1 MADIKRSRFL
11 FFYVGQFNSNFSTVL
26 CVCSWLYNM
35 NCCWRER
42 ESWGE
47 THSRCCVT
55 SRFTESGAPPFVRLG
70 FFFCSCDDG
79 GRGRR
84 FERNKKNKKKKT
96 QILNGVE
103 STHTHIPKG
112 ICCFICVWLLLLL
125 LKLNRSRWIG
135 LTGVGAIVSIFL
147 LWLVT
152 RYIRQE

>member
-1 MADIKRSRFL
+1 
-11 FFYVGQFNSNFSTVL
+11 V
-26 CVCSWLYNM
+26 CVVDYITQTAAGE
-35 NCCWRER
+35 RER
-42 ESWGE
+42 ESRGN
-47 THSRCCVT
+47 TFQVLRD
-55 SRFTESGAPPFVRLG
+55 FTVHGKRRTPFCSFGL